1 MFRFLLVPV
10 LLSVVSVLTGCTQG
24 TSVPVAQKVAKV
36 PHYHYIPDD
45 GPYTPDEA
53 DFGIR
58 VKEAADYCKSQ
69 GLNTEVALLADLGLH
84 SGSYRLFVVRL
95 ADGVVRYRGLVAHG
109 SGKRGL
115 EPGIREYSNTS
126 GSLLSALGKY
136 KTGAPYQGQFGLAY
150 KLHGLEATNSKAY
163 SRAIVLHAHEC
174 VPEQPFSGI
183 LCQSWGCPTVSA
195 GFLQQLARIIDA
207 SPLPLL
213 LWVYDSA
220 SMPE

>member
-1 MFRFLLVPV
+1 MRVFLVPGI
-10 LLSVVSVLTGCTQG
+10 LCMAGGLAACTQG
-24 TSVPVAQKVAKV
+24 TSVPRAQKVAQV
-36 PHYHYIPDD
+36 PHYHFIPDD

-53 DFGIR
+53 DFSMR
-58 VKEAADYCKSQ
+58 VKEAADYCRSQ

-136 KTGAPYQGQFGLAY
+136 KTGTAYQGQFGLAY

-174 VPEQPFSGI
+174 IPEQPFSGI
-183 LCQSWGCPTVSA
+183 LCQSWGCPTVST
-195 GFLQQLARIIDA
+195 GFLQQLAKVIDA
-207 SPLPLL
+207 SPVPLL

-220 SMPE
+220 SLPE

>member
-1 MFRFLLVPV
+1 MFRLFLVPV
-10 LLSVVSVLTGCTQG
+10 LLCVVWGLSACTQG
-24 TSVPVAQKVAKV
+24 TSVPTAQKVAKV
-36 PHYHYIPDD
+36 PHYHFIPDD
-45 GPYTPDEA
+45 GPYTPDET
-53 DFGIR
+53 DLRIR
-58 VKEAADYCKSQ
+58 VKEAADYCKSN
-69 GLNTEVALLADLGLH
+69 GLNNEVALFADLGLH

-136 KTGAPYQGQFGLAY
+136 KTGTAYQGQFGLAY
-150 KLHGLEATNSKAY
+150 KLHGLEATNNKAH

-183 LCQSWGCPTVSA
+183 LCQSWGCPTVST
-195 GFLQQLARIIDA
+195 GFLQQLAKVIDA
-207 SPLPLL
+207 SPVPLL

-220 SMPE
+220 SLPE